1 MLFRLCDVFG
11 DAKLF
16 HLPLTVTWKTQA
28 EEKTAIVLAQRLN
41 LPVHSME
48 EFKNLALDSAQ
59 LQITP
64 ERIQLVTKDEQG
76 EHSLF
81 AQFETGPLFYRIK
94 KGIGKSED
102 LSRACG
108 LKSIKGKVHILDL
121 TAGLGRDAFVLAS
134 LGAFVHLVERSPIM
148 ITLLEDGLE
157 RAKKNIEIAS
167 IVTENMH
174 LSFGEAIAVLENLT
188 KEAYPDV
195 IYIDPMFDRNAK
207 KALNKIEMR
216 TIRAIVGE
224 DLDAKNI
231 LQSALT
237 RARKRVVVKRMRQ
250 AETLK
255 GPTPNFMVKGK
266 SCRYDIYLT
275 DPKP

>member
-1 MLFRLCDVFG
+1 VLFCLCDVFG
-11 DAKLF
+11 DAKLL
-16 HLPLTVTWKTQA
+16 HLPLTVTWETQVQK
-28 EEKTAIVLAQRLN
+28 ETASILAKRLN
-41 LPVHSME
+41 LSVYSIE

-59 LQITP
+59 LQVTA
-64 ERIQLVTKDEQG
+64 ERIQLVTQDEQG

-81 AQFETGPLFYRIK
+81 VQFDSGPLFYRIK
-94 KGIGKSED
+94 KGVGKNED

-108 LKSIKGKVHILDL
+108 LKSIKGKVHILDV

-134 LGAFVHLVERSPIM
+134 LGAVVHLVERSAIM
-148 ITLLEDGLE
+148 ITLLEDGLA

-167 IVTENMH
+167 IVNENMH
-174 LSFGEAIAVLENLT
+174 LSLGEALSVLEHLE
-188 KEAYPDV
+188 KVEYPDV

-224 DLDAKNI
+224 DLDAERV

-250 AETLK
+250 AETLQ
-255 GPTPNFMVKGK
+255 GPSPNFMVKGK